1 MKQEQRTKF
10 EKAVY
15 HAKLVI
21 ASGKSPTATKKGP
34 GRKHVQRCSKT
45 VKDAAIGFDRV
56 LNNMVGKWSDH
67 L

>member
-1 MKQEQRTKF
+1 MKVFRRQLSGGKQKQQRNKF

-15 HAKLVI
+15 QAKLVI

-34 GRKHVQRCSKT
+34 GRKHVQGYSIH
-45 VKDAAIGFDRV
+45 VKEFVRGWGY
-56 LNNMVGKWSDH
+56 L